1 MKMSTKMRVS
11 IEVDV
16 TDATSQSEARESA
29 FDLVKPLLNSKK
41 GRKPSGPRA
50 AVTGI
55 TVETSGEP
63 TRYMSPAQCEFTREE
78 IEAERKKM
86 NNETIET
93 DDDSVEVSR
102 TFKS

>member
-16 TDATSQSEARESA
+16 TDVTSQSEARESA

-50 AVTGI
+50 TVTGI
-55 TVETSGEP
+55 TVG
-63 TRYMSPAQCEFTREE
+63 YMSPAQ
-78 IEAERKKM
+78 M
-86 NNETIET
+86 DNET
-93 DDDSVEVSR
+93 VEQP
-102 TFKS
+102 

>member
-16 TDATSQSEARESA
+16 TDVASQSEARESA

-50 AVTGI
+50 TVTGI

-63 TRYMSPAQCEFTREE
+63 TRYVSPAQCELPGDV
-78 IEAERKKM
+78 IDAALAKM
-86 NNETIET
+86 NNETIEQP
-93 DDDSVEVSR
+93 
-102 TFKS
+102 